1 MKQHRSIKQSM
12 ELLAEAY
19 SSIHNEP
26 VTGNE
31 DAEEVNQE
39 IVHFYNNL
47 MKLAYEGDK
56 LHGFGVEGEDA
67 DVVGNALQQAI
78 KALGKYISGHNEGG
92 DREEGPAGY

>member
-12 ELLAEAY
+12 DLLAEAY

-31 DAEEVNQE
+31 DAEEVNHE
-39 IVHFYNNL
+39 IVHFINDL

-56 LHGFGVEGEDA
+56 LHGFGVEGKDA

-78 KALGKYISGHNEGG
+78 KVLGKYTSGYSEGG
-92 DREEGPAGY
+92 DWEEGPAGY

>member
-12 ELLAEAY
+12 DLLAEAY

-39 IVHFYNNL
+39 IVHFYNEL
-47 MKLAYEGDK
+47 RKLAHEGDN
-56 LHGFGVEGEDA
+56 LYGFGVEGEDA

-78 KALGKYISGHNEGG
+78 KVLGKYISGHSDGG
-92 DREEGPAGY
+92 DWEEGPAGY